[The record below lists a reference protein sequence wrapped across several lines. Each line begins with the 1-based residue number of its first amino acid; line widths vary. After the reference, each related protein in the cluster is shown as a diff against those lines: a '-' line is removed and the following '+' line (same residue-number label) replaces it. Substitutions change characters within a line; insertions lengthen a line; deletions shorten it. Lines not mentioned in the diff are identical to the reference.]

1 MQQQGSLTDDKKKPI
16 NKGGKLGPLEDRGS
30 ALPPAYGGRT
40 VHSGFGGSSWRSTNS
55 NSMGDSLGK
64 AASDWKL
71 PPASVSAPEA
81 EASLEKGDIWKSSA
95 SNSAR
100 MADSS
105 TVTTSASTISTTD
118 SARQGM
124 SASGTTTKFTSMQ
137 PETVYGMRHEQ
148 PETISV
154 QKEATTAASSVGS
167 ITIDGGSGGGSH
179 HNINPY
185 KGTSFKLNKTSS
197 VPKAALHS
205 VYGRPPRRKVISQE
219 NYYTWHN
226 SDAPHL
232 LKFTS
237 IFCCPLTGECFA
249 SGRYGDPAFY
259 YQHSTRSASGSSA
272 FVTWYNKKALAEHGA
287 AARAFDCIASREYA
301 RDKGIGMIPET
312 LGADVPY
319 AYEQSPPLL
328 DSVPDHIRQA
338 IQQAQEGI
346 FNNTKNQSQGGD
358 GSTKVKV
365 ETANDE
371 GGDSDWFSR
380 SPNDTQTSKD
390 PFG

>member
-1 MQQQGSLTDDKKKPI
+1 MQQNILTDDKKKAI
-16 NKGGKLGPLEDRGS
+16 SKGSSKPGPLQDRGS
-30 ALPPAYGGRT
+30 LPPAYGGRT
-40 VHSGFGGSSWRSTNS
+40 ANSGFGGTSRRSPGS
-55 NSMGDSLGK
+55 NTMGGSLGK

-71 PPASVSAPEA
+71 PPVSVSASEA
-81 EASLEKGDIWKSSA
+81 EASLEKGDIWKRSA
-95 SNSAR
+95 TIPACT
-100 MADSS
+100 ADSF

-118 SARQGM
+118 STRQGM
-124 SASGTTTKFTSMQ
+124 SASDSTTKFTTMQ
-137 PETVYGMRHEQ
+137 PETVYSMRHEQ

-154 QKEATTAASSVGS
+154 QTETTTAAPSISSS
-167 ITIDGGSGGGSH
+167 AGSGGGSH
-179 HNINPY
+179 NNINPN

-219 NYYTWHN
+219 NYHTWHD
-226 SDAPHL
+226 SGPPHL

-259 YQHSTRSASGSSA
+259 YQHSTRSTGSSA
-272 FVTWYNKKALAEHGA
+272 FVTWYNKKTLAEHGA

-301 RDKGIGMIPET
+301 GDEGIDMIPET

-319 AYEQSPPLL
+319 PYEQSPPLL
-328 DSVPDHIRQA
+328 DSVPDNIRQA
-338 IQQAQEGI
+338 IRQAQQGI
-346 FNNTKNQSQGGD
+346 FHNTKNQSQGGD
-358 GSTKVKV
+358 GSTKLKV

-380 SPNDTQTSKD
+380 PPNETQTSKD
-390 PFG
+390 LFG

>member
-1 MQQQGSLTDDKKKPI
+1 
-16 NKGGKLGPLEDRGS
+16 
-30 ALPPAYGGRT
+30 
-40 VHSGFGGSSWRSTNS
+40 
-55 NSMGDSLGK
+55 MGDSLGK

-71 PPASVSAPEA
+71 PPASASVSEA
-81 EASLEKGDIWKSSA
+81 EASLDKGDIWTCT
-95 SNSAR
+95 
-100 MADSS
+100 ADSS
-105 TVTTSASTISTTD
+105 TVTTWASTISTTD

-124 SASGTTTKFTSMQ
+124 STFNTITNLTSMHPETVHSMRHGQ
-137 PETVYGMRHEQ
+137 PETASVK
-148 PETISV
+148 PET
-154 QKEATTAASSVGS
+154 TTAATSASSSTGS
-167 ITIDGGSGGGSH
+167 SDGGSGGGSH
-179 HNINPY
+179 NSNHTY
-185 KGTSFKLNKTSS
+185 KGTSFKLNKTSD

-237 IFCCPLTGECFA
+237 IFVCPLTGECFA

-259 YQHSTRSASGSSA
+259 YQHSTRNATSGSSA
-272 FVTWYNKKALAEHGA
+272 FVTWYSKKTLAEHGA

-301 RDKGIGMIPET
+301 GDKGIGMQPET

-319 AYEQSPPLL
+319 TYEQSPPLL
-328 DSVPDHIRQA
+328 DSIPDNFRQA
-338 IQQAQEGI
+338 IRQSQQSI
-346 FNNTKNQSQGGD
+346 FNNTKNQSQGRD

-365 ETANDE
+365 ETASDE

-380 SPNDTQTSKD
+380 PPNGTQTSKD
-390 PFG
+390 VFG